1 MISKESI
8 ENLKSLIDIV
18 DVIGNYVQLKKAG
31 SNYKALCPF
40 HSEKTPSFVVSPA
53 KQIYHCF
60 GCGASGDAIK
70 FVMEIEKLSYKEAI
84 EKLASMYNFKLEYT
98 SNSNFL
104 SIDLLEKV
112 NNFYKGEL
120 YKNKTAYEYLKNRGL
135 FDSTIEKFGLGY
147 APESFK
153 QMKFFKDANLDKK
166 ELTALGVLVENGEY
180 PRLIE
185 RITFPIF
192 SQSGK
197 IIAFGG
203 RTITNH
209 PAKYIN
215 FTNTKVFNKS
225 KTFYGYNFA
234 REHVLRKKEI
244 IITEGYM
251 DVIMLH
257 QAGIENSVATLGTAL
272 TKEHLPILKK
282 IEPKVIVAYDS
293 DSAGINAALKA
304 SKLLFAEF
312 FDGGVTLFPEGLD
325 PADVVK
331 EGKDVKNFFLNPIKF
346 SDFIIDF
353 TIKKYNIKNVLEK
366 KKAIDEF
373 KEYISTL
380 PEILK
385 EDFSIKVS
393 QRLQISPQLLKVKS
407 KPAISHE
414 QNINMNKKIDV
425 AEASII
431 KTLYENRK
439 WMDEI
444 VEYLSPEMFNTHQ
457 EELQLVYKE
466 DFENPKLLD
475 IVLRD
480 DIMVLDYDTLKS
492 QIIKLLIPYYKNKL
506 IQIKYDSTLDSDTR
520 MHLLK
525 EINTKLLKLK
535 KGQLVESAISI

>member
-8 ENLKSLIDIV
+8 ENLKSIIDIV
-18 DVIGNYVQLKKAG
+18 DVISNYIELKKTG

-70 FVMEIEKLSYKEAI
+70 FIMEIEKLSYKEAI
-84 EKLASMYNFKLEYT
+84 EKLATMYNFKLTYT
-98 SNSNFL
+98 SNNNFL

-120 YKNKTAYEYLKNRGL
+120 YKQKEAYEYLKQRGL
-135 FDSTIEKFGLGY
+135 FDSTIEKFELGY
-147 APESFK
+147 APESAK
-153 QMKFFKDANLDKK
+153 QLKFFKDANLNKK
-166 ELTALGVLVENGEY
+166 ELINLGVLVENGDY
-180 PRLIE
+180 PRLIQ

-215 FTNTKVFNKS
+215 FTNTKIFNKS
-225 KTFYGYNFA
+225 KTFYGLNFA
-234 REHVLRKKEI
+234 REHILRQKEAI
-244 IITEGYM
+244 IVEGYM

-257 QAGIENSVATLGTAL
+257 QAGIENSIATLGTAL

-282 IEPKVIVAYDS
+282 INPKVKIAYDS
-293 DSAGINAALKA
+293 DLAGINAAIKA
-304 SKLLFAEF
+304 SKLLFSDF
-312 FDGGVTLFPEGLD
+312 FDGGVVLFPENLD

-331 EGKDVKNFFLNPIKF
+331 SGGEINKFFENEIPF

-373 KEYISTL
+373 KEYIASL

-393 QRLQISPQLLKVKS
+393 QRLQISPNMLKAKS
-407 KPAISHE
+407 KHTISHT
-414 QNINMNKKIDV
+414 QNINLNKKIDV

-431 KTLYENRK
+431 KTLYENK
-439 WMDEI
+439 EWMDNI
-444 VEYLSPEMFNTHQ
+444 VEYLSPEMFNTHK
-457 EELQLVYKE
+457 EELQLVYQE

-480 DIMVLDYDTLKS
+480 DIMTLDYDTLKK
-492 QIIKLLIPYYKNKL
+492 QIIRLLIPYYRNKL
-506 IQIKYDSTLDSDTR
+506 IQIRFDNSINSDEKA
-520 MHLLK
+520 HLMKIINYKLK
-525 EINTKLLKLK
+525 ELK
-535 KGQLVESAISI
+535 KGKLVESTLTF